1 MMHFEGDTELP
12 LPPARAWEKL
22 SDARFLVQSVPNVES
37 IAQSEADKAVCT
49 IRPGFAF
56 VRGTL
61 ELTVQV
67 VESIRDSSVR
77 LLVHTKGVGSTSDV
91 EATLTLTPQGN
102 GAHVHWTAE
111 ITNLGGLLK
120 AVPQGLVKAAAQ
132 RVIGD
137 VWTAVKGRIDA
148 GHESD

>member
-12 LPPARAWEKL
+12 LPPARAWQKL

-37 IAQSEADKAVCT
+37 VAQSEADKAVCT

-67 VESIRDSSVR
+67 VESVHDSSVR

-91 EATLTLTPQGN
+91 EATLLMTPEEN
-102 GAHVHWTAE
+102 GTRVHWIAE
-111 ITNLGGLLK
+111 
-120 AVPQGLVKAAAQ
+120 
-132 RVIGD
+132 
-137 VWTAVKGRIDA
+137 
-148 GHESD
+148 